1 VQPEMP
7 VAVEDR
13 DSDSESEGADSES
26 RPLMKNSDMKSE
38 SKSLLGVAMPNLKK
52 SSNSESSSTPGT
64 AVAEV
69 DAESDSLAELEELE
83 VAANLQLEAAARG
96 THVAATVVARILRA
110 AKSRQDKTRLLC

>member
-1 VQPEMP
+1 MP

-38 SKSLLGVAMPNLKK
+38 SNLKSLLGVAMPNLKK